1 MKNLYTIFILLVSN
15 TLFSQEFNLFELV
28 AENKKSNTNLLNL
41 AETIYLT
48 SDLKISTYTISHF
61 TNNKI
66 QDTILS
72 SGKKKKVTYRN
83 FKVNCEFSLNSKL
96 NSLYESNQMSS
107 SGVYKNHLI
116 INSETLSKIDDNDR
130 FFIHEIDTD
139 SELAIQREI
148 NSIKSSS
155 NKTNVNVY
163 VFIDKFNMSKPEFKF
178 EKDTITSSGLVEL
191 KFTTSSKSKKIEWS
205 SNVKFKNDDFNS
217 PIINV
222 TANDKVVAYYI
233 DENGCKSNQDEI
245 TLIYKEN
252 CNCETSS
259 GKVEFLYENSNNII
273 KANEKDEVNWEYK
286 IVPDQSGSYFFPLP
300 IKEICGDNFIL
311 EVKSPTGN
319 IIHKYNY
326 SRNDVE
332 DNFENQTIN
341 KNKNIFVFNINL
353 SECQSLITPPDSFF
367 LITIY
372 PLINGEQCNK
382 RKAISSKIR
391 FTKCH

>member
-1 MKNLYTIFILLVSN
+1 MKHLYTLLILLVSSS
-15 TLFSQEFNLFELV
+15 LYSQEFNIFELV
-28 AENKKSNTNLLNL
+28 AENKKSNSNQFNL
-41 AETIYLT
+41 ADFIYLK
-48 SDLKISTYTISHF
+48 SDLKATTYNVSHF
-61 TNNKI
+61 TVSKI
-66 QDTILS
+66 QDTTWKI
-72 SGKKKKVTYRN
+72 KKKEVTYRN
-83 FKVNCEFSLNSKL
+83 FKVNCEFNLSTKL
-96 NSLYESNQMSS
+96 NTLYESNQMRS
-107 SGVYKNHLI
+107 SGDYKNHLI

-130 FFIHEIDTD
+130 FIIHEIDTD

-155 NKTNVNVY
+155 KKTNINVY

-191 KFTTSSKSKKIEWS
+191 KFTTSTKSKKIEWS

-217 PIINV
+217 PTINV
-222 TANDKVVAYYI
+222 NANDKVVAYYI

-259 GKVEFLYENSNNII
+259 GKVEFLYQKSNNII
-273 KANEKDEVNWEYK
+273 KANEEDDANWEYK
-286 IVPDQSGSYFFPLP
+286 IIPEQSGSYIYSIP

-319 IIHKYNY
+319 LIHEYNY

-332 DNFENQTIN
+332 DNTENQTLYQ
-341 KNKNIFVFNINL
+341 NKNIFVFNINL
-353 SECQSLITPPDSFF
+353 VEQSSFIIPPDSFF
-367 LITIY
+367 FITIY
-372 PLINGEQCNK
+372 PVINGVQCNN
-382 RKAISSKIR
+382 RKAISRKIR
-391 FTKCH
+391 FSKCR